1 MDRISPQELAE
12 WQSEHRTFTLLDVRR
27 KAVRAA
33 DAADLPNAMWLDP
46 EQVFTWKDEI
56 PRDRP
61 AVGYCAKG
69 HEISQG
75 IGATLCAR
83 GLDGRYLFDGYAGWR
98 AALMAV
104 HWISM
109 KEGGEAGSGLDEGGR
124 R

>member
-12 WQSEHRTFTLLDVRR
+12 WQSAHRTFTLLDVRR

-46 EQVFTWKDEI
+46 EQVFAWKDEI

-61 AVGYCAKG
+61 AVVYCAKG

-75 IGATLCAR
+75 VAATLCAL
-83 GLDGRYLFDGYAGWR
+83 GLDARYLVDGYAGWR
-98 AALMAV
+98 AAQMPV
-104 HWISM
+104 RQITM
-109 KEGGEAGSGLDEGGR
+109 KEGEQT
-124 R
+124 